1 VRLGGDSAPSI
12 EETAVMTKSIVIRGG
27 VNAVL
32 LIEKISSTCRETRR
46 SFVLGT
52 GSNDGR

>member
-1 VRLGGDSAPSI
+1 VRLGGESAPSI

-52 GSNDGR
+52 RSNDGR

>member
-1 VRLGGDSAPSI
+1 VPVEDARNLADVRLGGESAPSI

-32 LIEKISSTCRETRR
+32 LIEKI
-46 SFVLGT
+46 
-52 GSNDGR
+52 